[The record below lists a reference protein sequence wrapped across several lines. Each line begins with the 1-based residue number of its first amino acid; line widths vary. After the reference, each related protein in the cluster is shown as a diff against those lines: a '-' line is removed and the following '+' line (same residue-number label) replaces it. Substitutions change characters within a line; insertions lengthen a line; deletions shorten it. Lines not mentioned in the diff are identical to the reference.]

1 MNRSE
6 SMRRAACPSMMSAQ
20 PPDFTSSC
28 QASAEHLSNALNFRP
43 YASKT
48 AFRATHQPKAG
59 RQGNHYPVTVGEM
72 RRTPRGGQ
80 WYAKSVS
87 NLLARA

>member
-1 MNRSE
+1 
-6 SMRRAACPSMMSAQ
+6 MRRAKFEFVINLQTARTIGLEI
-20 PPDFTSSC
+20 PPT
-28 QASAEHLSNALNFRP
+28 LLRRP
-43 YASKT
+43 
-48 AFRATHQPKAG
+48 
-59 RQGNHYPVTVGEM
+59 GEM

>member
-1 MNRSE
+1 
-6 SMRRAACPSMMSAQ
+6 MRRAKFEFVINLQTARTIGLEI
-20 PPDFTSSC
+20 PPTLLRR
-28 QASAEHLSNALNFRP
+28 AEHLSNALNFRP

-59 RQGNHYPVTVGEM
+59 RQGNHYPETVGEM